1 MSTPPAAVNK
11 DQYAQTEAMNQ
22 AQPSISG
29 GSALESQTADEKPKR
44 TFLGMRGGGLIL
56 DLCACFICCEC
67 MEGCCHAVDDCC
79 CC

>member
-1 MSTPPAAVNK
+1 MPANTDIEMGYQPQQEQMRQEGSSIAE
-11 DQYAQTEAMNQ
+11 AQQETAATE
-22 AQPSISG
+22 
-29 GSALESQTADEKPKR
+29 EKPKR

-67 MEGCCHAVDDCC
+67 MEGCCNAVDDCC